1 MKITDIEIRLCKH
14 QEAVLSEK
22 ELRDSHRSELNF
34 LMITMKTDAGV
45 DGVSMGFA
53 GMGAEMAGSI
63 AAQSIKPFFLGKDP
77 FAREKHWHEFRRYE
91 RHWHHTP
98 IYSYGPF
105 DIALWDIAGVVAGLP
120 LYKLFGHCRAKAPTY
135 VSSMYLDTPQDY
147 ADQAAEFKRKGF
159 HGYKLHPPSDF
170 QEALEAY
177 RLCREAVGDDPSF
190 KLMADPVTAHTYY
203 EEALRMGRELEKLD
217 YYWFEEPLYDTD
229 FNGLRKLTRDLDIP
243 ICGTE
248 VLVGS
253 HYSTAECIASGVVDI
268 VRSDVSWKGGVTAV
282 MKTAHLAEAFGMR
295 CEVHTTIY
303 PALEIVNL
311 HCCCAIANCE
321 FFEALIPSSLMKLGI
336 KNPVHIDEDGYAHP
350 PSGAGLGIEWD
361 WDFIDNATVA
371 VM

>member
-14 QEAVLSEK
+14 EEEVMSAG
-22 ELRDSHRSELNF
+22 ELRDSHRSDMHF
-34 LMITMKTDAGV
+34 LIITLKTDAGI
-45 DGVSMGFA
+45 DGHSMAFA
-53 GMGAEMAGSI
+53 GMGSEMAGAI
-63 AAQSIKPFFLGKDP
+63 AAGSLKPFFMGKDP
-77 FAREKHWHEFRRYE
+77 LAREKHWHDFRRYD
-91 RHWHHTP
+91 RVWHLTP
-98 IYSYGPF
+98 IYAYGPF
-105 DIALWDIAGVVAGLP
+105 DIALYDIAGKLAELP
-120 LYKLFGHCRAKAPTY
+120 LYQLLGHYREKAPTY
-135 VSSMYLDTPQDY
+135 VSSLFLDTPQDY
-147 ADQAAEFKRKGF
+147 ADQALDFKGRGF
-159 HGYKLHPPSDF
+159 HGYKLHPPSDY
-170 QEALEAY
+170 QEALAAY
-177 RLCREAVGDDPSF
+177 RLCREAIGDDPAF

-217 YYWFEEPLYDTD
+217 YYWFEEPLYDVD

-295 CEVHTTIY
+295 CEVHTAIY

-321 FFEALIPSSLMKLGI
+321 FFEALYPGSLMKLGI
-336 KNPVHIDEDGYAHP
+336 SNPIEIDADGYAHP
-350 PSGAGLGIEWD
+350 PQGPGTGIVWD
-361 WDFIDNATVA
+361 WDFIDDATVA
-371 VM
+371 LL

>member
-1 MKITDIEIRLCKH
+1 MQITDIEIRLCKH
-14 QEAVLSEK
+14 QEDVMSQT
-22 ELRDSHRSELNF
+22 ELRDTHRSDMQF
-34 LMITMKTDAGV
+34 LVITLKTDEGI

-63 AAQSIKPFFLGKDP
+63 ASQSLKPFFLGKDP
-77 FAREKHWHEFRRYE
+77 LAREKHWFDFRRYD
-91 RHWHHTP
+91 RVWHLTP

-105 DIALWDIAGVVAGLP
+105 DIALWDIAGKRADLP
-120 LYKLFGHCRAKAPTY
+120 LYKLLGHYREKVPTY
-135 VSSMYLDTPQDY
+135 VSSLFLDTPEDY
-147 ADQAAEFKRKGF
+147 ADQAAAFKAQGF
-159 HGYKLHPPSDF
+159 HGYKLHPPSDY
-170 QEALEAY
+170 QEALAAY
-177 RLCREAVGDDPSF
+177 RLCREAIGDDPHF

-203 EEALRMGRELEKLD
+203 EDALRMGRELEKLD
-217 YYWFEEPLYDTD
+217 YYWFEEPLYDVD

-295 CEVHTTIY
+295 CEVHTAIY

-311 HCCCAIANCE
+311 HCCCAISNCE
-321 FFEALIPSSLMKLGI
+321 FFEALYPGSLMELGI
-336 KNPVHIDEDGYAHP
+336 KNPIQIDAAGYAHP
-350 PSGAGLGIEWD
+350 PQGAGTGIEWD
-361 WDFIDNATVA
+361 WDFLDNATVA
-371 VM
+371 VL